1 MFGFLRPTQ
10 SAPLAD
16 IVNRVAL
23 GEMTLVDVRDHSEVA
38 MGKAAGAVHVP
49 LMRLQ
54 DMATPSHPDCHA
66 AFKSGKP
73 IALYCASGA
82 RSGMAARILAQLGY
96 EDVTNIGG
104 LGHWAQA
111 GGAIER

>member
-1 MFGFLRPTQ
+1 MFGFLKSPPST
-10 SAPLAD
+10 PLAD
-16 IVNRVAL
+16 IINRVAL
-23 GEMTLVDVRDHSEVA
+23 GEMTLIDVRDHSEVA

-49 LMRLQ
+49 LLRLQ

-66 AFKSGKP
+66 VFKCGKP
-73 IALYCASGA
+73 IVLYCASGA
-82 RSGMAARILAQLGY
+82 RSGMAARILGQLGY